1 MSLLRGRID
10 PATGVFTPCDQ
21 PEPEP
26 VVKRIDPDTAA
37 HEARHAAAALM
48 LGLDVKEVRADNP
61 SPNTA
66 GLVRLCRYSDLK
78 PREAGVMTLM
88 GYWGEPGWPPESPCK
103 QEATPDERRIAGDVE
118 TLGLGQAGYEL
129 MVADAE
135 NLAAKPAFKSLAGM
149 LELFLARGCVLRE
162 DQIDQIHKACGKAAL
177 EHKTLKTAA
186 RTRTELGEFSAI
198 AAATRSTATATRS
211 SGVRSIARSSVGR
224 PAASGSRCT
233 GTTAQC
239 EGHHRVDR
247 PRLDAGDRRRA
258 VRPRQAR
265 P

>member
-88 GYWGEPGWPPESPCK
+88 GYWGEPGWPPESPSK
-103 QEATPDERRIAGDVE
+103 QEATPTNAVSPVMSRRWG
-118 TLGLGQAGYEL
+118 
-129 MVADAE
+129 
-135 NLAAKPAFKSLAGM
+135 
-149 LELFLARGCVLRE
+149 
-162 DQIDQIHKACGKAAL
+162 
-177 EHKTLKTAA
+177 
-186 RTRTELGEFSAI
+186 SA
-198 AAATRSTATATRS
+198 
-211 SGVRSIARSSVGR
+211 R
-224 PAASGSRCT
+224 PATS
-233 GTTAQC
+233 
-239 EGHHRVDR
+239 
-247 PRLDAGDRRRA
+247 
-258 VRPRQAR
+258 
-265 P
+265 